1 MKIQYDR
8 ESDILMMEV
17 NKDAIDYAEEVG
29 PLIVHFNKKNKPV
42 LLEILDARQFL
53 SQATRLSKIPK
64 SKQLHKVSL

>member
-1 MKIQYDR
+1 MKYNR
-8 ESDILMMEV
+8 EADILMMEV

-53 SQATRLSKIPK
+53 SQATRASKLGK
-64 SKQLHKVSL
+64 GKEFHKISV